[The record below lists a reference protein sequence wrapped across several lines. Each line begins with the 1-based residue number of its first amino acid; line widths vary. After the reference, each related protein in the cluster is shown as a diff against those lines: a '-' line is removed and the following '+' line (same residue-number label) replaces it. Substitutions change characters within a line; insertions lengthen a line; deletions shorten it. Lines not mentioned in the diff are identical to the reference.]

1 MENTYIEKPNNTTKK
16 RGKITNYKNLGL
28 TPKQIL
34 EMSKI
39 AEVELEFEALKK
51 DIQLYINNNSPEA
64 SKKFLEEIKL
74 IIKDEVS
81 FIKKE
86 LEEKRKK
93 IRESKK
99 NRENEEMLEKND
111 ALQ

>member
-16 RGKITNYKNLGL
+16 RGRITSYKNLGL

-34 EMSKI
+34 EMSKQ

-51 DIQLYINNNSPEA
+51 DIQLFINNNTPET
-64 SKKFLEEIKL
+64 SKKFLEEIKF
-74 IIKDEVS
+74 IIKDEVDL
-81 FIKKE
+81 IKKE

-93 IRESKK
+93 IRENKK
-99 NRENEEMLEKND
+99 NKVAEEMFENTE
-111 ALQ
+111 AL

>member
-16 RGKITNYKNLGL
+16 RGRITSYKNLGL

-34 EMSKI
+34 EMSKQ

-51 DIQLYINNNSPEA
+51 DIHLYINNNVPEA
-64 SKKFLEEIKL
+64 NKKFLEQIKL
-74 IIKDEVS
+74 IIKDDVDP
-81 FIKKE
+81 IKSE

-93 IRESKK
+93 IRENKK
-99 NRENEEMLEKND
+99 NKEAEEMVEKIE
-111 ALQ
+111 ALG